1 MISVTFCQID
11 NSTPVLGFSQR
22 IFKNIKDKQRTSLE
36 TKKKIISV
44 SKPRIK
50 KCRLKAI
57 YWLSPKFAVVSYIS
71 ILKKKTTL
79 IEVENKSKAL
89 IKKTK
94 FQLIIEHNK
103 HLTSVLSIRYSG
115 QKTES

>member
-36 TKKKIISV
+36 TKKKFISV

-50 KCRLKAI
+50 KCRLKAV
-57 YWLSPKFAVVSYIS
+57 YWLSPAFASYIS

-79 IEVENKSKAL
+79 IEVENK
-89 IKKTK
+89 
-94 FQLIIEHNK
+94 
-103 HLTSVLSIRYSG
+103 
-115 QKTES
+115 